1 MEKFLSLN
9 QSPPVLEQFLTAATE
24 VKIVLPTGKEMATAS
39 SKKVY
44 LMLKIL
50 VLKKEKHYKNWFW
63 YARIFRDW

>member
-50 VLKKEKHYKNWFW
+50 VLKKERHYKN
-63 YARIFRDW
+63 